1 MVNRASPL
9 KETGKPIVNIVNGLS
24 YRFIQIGCGTSFDL
38 SRVRAIWLKLF
49 NLVPSPD
56 RKPASVWITQRRPQC
71 RDELG
76 DWRDEM
82 AQMSDKQ
89 IQRTRF
95 RVGELQ
101 KRIAVLEATRED
113 LERQIRKLSES
124 VPEDSVEA
132 TEQREGYVAY
142 GSYAQSVIA
151 RKSNL
156 RLSLDDIVS
165 QTTDIAVELRDELD
179 ALDSYERIR
188 ARRLA
193 QQAESRQLR
202 AG

>member
-1 MVNRASPL
+1 
-9 KETGKPIVNIVNGLS
+9 
-24 YRFIQIGCGTSFDL
+24 
-38 SRVRAIWLKLF
+38 
-49 NLVPSPD
+49 
-56 RKPASVWITQRRPQC
+56 
-71 RDELG
+71 
-76 DWRDEM
+76 M
-82 AQMSDKQ
+82 AQMTDKQ

-124 VPEDSVEA
+124 VPEDAVDA
-132 TEQREGYVAY
+132 TEHREGYVAY
-142 GSYAQSVIA
+142 GSYAQSVIF
-151 RKSNL
+151 RKGNL
-156 RLSLDDIVS
+156 RRSLDDIIS

-193 QQAESRQLR
+193 QKAESRQAR
-202 AG
+202 VG

>member
-1 MVNRASPL
+1 M
-9 KETGKPIVNIVNGLS
+9 T
-24 YRFIQIGCGTSFDL
+24 
-38 SRVRAIWLKLF
+38 
-49 NLVPSPD
+49 
-56 RKPASVWITQRRPQC
+56 
-71 RDELG
+71 
-76 DWRDEM
+76 M
-82 AQMSDKQ
+82 AQMTDKQ

-95 RVGELQ
+95 KVGELQ

-124 VPEDSVEA
+124 VPEDAVDA

-156 RLSLDDIVS
+156 RRSLDDIVS
-165 QTTDIAVELRDELD
+165 QTGDIAVELRTELD

-193 QQAESRQLR
+193 QQAETRQAR

>member
-1 MVNRASPL
+1 
-9 KETGKPIVNIVNGLS
+9 
-24 YRFIQIGCGTSFDL
+24 
-38 SRVRAIWLKLF
+38 
-49 NLVPSPD
+49 
-56 RKPASVWITQRRPQC
+56 
-71 RDELG
+71 
-76 DWRDEM
+76 M

-165 QTTDIAVELRDELD
+165 QTTDIAVELRNELD

-193 QQAESRQLR
+193 QQAEIRQLR

>member
-1 MVNRASPL
+1 
-9 KETGKPIVNIVNGLS
+9 
-24 YRFIQIGCGTSFDL
+24 
-38 SRVRAIWLKLF
+38 
-49 NLVPSPD
+49 
-56 RKPASVWITQRRPQC
+56 
-71 RDELG
+71 
-76 DWRDEM
+76 M